1 MASIEDADIPSI
13 TNNEKSTN
21 TEHPSSSTPSPV
33 SSILATTAA
42 DERET
47 PPIPE
52 NKRSADTQQSSSAT
66 PSLGSLILP
75 MNGNVNATIQPILS
89 DHERLMNTLQEY
101 FTNFLKEQKEQS
113 ESLCQAIEQLK
124 PKPPPTA
131 DKKTAF
137 WNTYKTLAD
146 EHDKELL
153 QRYST
158 DLDTS
163 LIFAGLFSAV
173 DSAFIIQIQPE
184 FQLSDPSQSFDLP
197 IITLVA
203 QSLLYISL
211 GSTLLAA
218 LLAVLGKQWLMYY
231 SAAGER
237 GTIETRGLERQRKL
251 DGLQKW
257 KFDTIMQAF
266 PLLLQFALFLFAAAL
281 SVYLRKIHHVLA
293 LIALGLTSIGT
304 VAYILLLISA
314 MFFQDSPFQTP
325 LAYFV
330 VHLFPRSWRIKSKA
344 VLEQSFKQIKT
355 VIGHI
360 PATFSAY
367 THRSKNILPHF
378 MIKQQTNSLKPEKP
392 TQLFNTSDLIP
403 SPEVSAVSWVLESS
417 TDPVMLSR
425 AADVAI
431 ELQWPSDMDV
441 ESQLNRLWEN
451 FLACFEYH
459 RSYDDD
465 HEPSRSDVVCMDK
478 SKFQRQ
484 ILEQLL
490 MALLSKL
497 KANQISMDFAG
508 RIIWTTH
515 QLAKRSKDNEVWNF
529 NEDDRLSMIYRF
541 CGQLPQSGGWVQVVL
556 ATGLLAEEWYFR
568 SKKPSEHQ
576 VSTSWV
582 YEALKRIS
590 VEDNVKWDSETEAG
604 VAGLLLALYYC
615 DTPPLKEHVQA
626 ILQVLLTTGKSP
638 RKEST
643 LTRNAG
649 LLLLKTNLENWFQDP
664 DLEPILQEASVWA
677 RLITQWI
684 PQAGDYDI
692 DHKGIL
698 LGHMLSKLPSWQPYL
713 QQHLCSWITLFFQ
726 SKWDLAEKYNS
737 VLMKIWQPA
746 TGGYTFTDS
755 DEEALGLTYAA
766 LSQGWQEFD
775 FSSSEALAKVTS
787 WLRCS
792 SRVLLRETFYAK
804 QARARVVQHLGALK
818 ATELTNTFLLPLRS
832 SLLQAAAAARH
843 KITQSSHD
851 PLAIG
856 TIRKDSSKIWEEALG
871 HVGKILDDLAAKM
884 PIPTD
889 PEKDEDYWEDLHIQ
903 FYKEIQMM
911 EEMLGKLTLSKDSAG
926 GSVNVG

>member
-1 MASIEDADIPSI
+1 
-13 TNNEKSTN
+13 
-21 TEHPSSSTPSPV
+21 
-33 SSILATTAA
+33 
-42 DERET
+42 
-47 PPIPE
+47 
-52 NKRSADTQQSSSAT
+52 
-66 PSLGSLILP
+66 
-75 MNGNVNATIQPILS
+75 
-89 DHERLMNTLQEY
+89 
-101 FTNFLKEQKEQS
+101 
-113 ESLCQAIEQLK
+113 
-124 PKPPPTA
+124 
-131 DKKTAF
+131 
-137 WNTYKTLAD
+137 
-146 EHDKELL
+146 
-153 QRYST
+153 
-158 DLDTS
+158 
-163 LIFAGLFSAV
+163 
-173 DSAFIIQIQPE
+173 
-184 FQLSDPSQSFDLP
+184 
-197 IITLVA
+197 
-203 QSLLYISL
+203 
-211 GSTLLAA
+211 
-218 LLAVLGKQWLMYY
+218 
-231 SAAGER
+231 
-237 GTIETRGLERQRKL
+237 
-251 DGLQKW
+251 
-257 KFDTIMQAF
+257 MQAF

-281 SVYLRKIHHVLA
+281 SVYLTKIHHVLA

-355 VIGHI
+355 LIGHMS
-360 PATFSAY
+360 ATFSAY

-378 MIKQQTNSLKPEKP
+378 MIKQQTNSPKPEKP
-392 TQLFNTSDLIP
+392 TQLFNTSDLIL

-441 ESQLNRLWEN
+441 EPQLNRLWEN

-459 RSYDDD
+459 HGYDDGELLQLDGIRDGMHDCALQLGRAYHNLYCIGQSSNRKHGWLEWFTLEEHHRELENVFYLLGFRRSFLVLDKSVNMKWVLYGLPLVYKRDTKISYLKTLLVKLDNKKIRLNCAEFSDYLFCIYVFLAD
-465 HEPSRSDVVCMDK
+465 HEPSRSDV
-478 SKFQRQ
+478 

-497 KANQISMDFAG
+497 KTNQISMDFAG
-508 RIIWTTH
+508 KIIWTTH

-529 NEDDRLSMIYRF
+529 NEDDRLSMIYKF

-568 SKKPSEHQ
+568 SKKPSEYQ
-576 VSTSWV
+576 VSTGWV

-615 DTPPLKEHVQA
+615 DTPPLKDHVQA

-684 PQAGDYDI
+684 PQAGDYDM

-698 LGHMLSKLPSWQPYL
+698 LGYILSKLPSWQPYL
-713 QQHLCSWITLFFQ
+713 KQHLCSWITLFFQ
-726 SKWDLAEKYNS
+726 SKWDLAAKYNS

-766 LSQGWQEFD
+766 LSQGWQEFN

-804 QARARVVQHLGALK
+804 QARARVVQHLGTIK

-832 SLLQAAAAARH
+832 SLVQAAAAARH
-843 KITQSSHD
+843 KITQSNHD

-856 TIRKDSSKIWEEALG
+856 TIREYSSKIWAEALE

-903 FYKEIQMM
+903 FYQEIQMM

-926 GSVNVG
+926 GSASVG